1 MSGSRGSR
9 DFHGLRLFGP
19 AANLCSPEEVAF
31 LTRLDLVFAQD
42 DASYAF
48 LGFQLR
54 YFLVVGFKE
63 GFQFAGHLYRK
74 LMGEGESPVQRALT
88 CWFSGQAN
96 LNP

>member
-1 MSGSRGSR
+1 M
-9 DFHGLRLFGP
+9 RLFCP

-63 GFQFAGHLYRK
+63 GFQFAGIFIANLWVK
-74 LMGEGESPVQRALT
+74 VNLPSGALT
-88 CWFSGQAN
+88 CWFSASSEPKPIG
-96 LNP
+96 